1 MKKVYSRPLARTISL
16 NIESALMAV
25 SIPVVQDPS
34 KEIDTETDQL
44 SNEYRGAWDS
54 SNWE

>member
-16 NIESALMAV
+16 NIESALMAT
-25 SIPVVQDPS
+25 SIPVVKDPS

-44 SNEYRGAWDS
+44 SNGYRRAWDS